1 MPVAIPGLIA
11 LRRHLFG
18 RQEVFGVPYTA
29 SRAYP
34 FSGVPD
40 VNLNWTDVEGDFG
53 SIDPIAPPYRAI
65 PDLTA
70 NLTDNA
76 AAYDDLPLMLAAIL
90 GGDVEPT
97 GGGAAKTW
105 TFAPASLTQDDVDVF
120 SYQFLDD
127 IEEDAFLLFDG
138 LTESVTFTFPRG
150 LGPVTASM
158 NWRFGSAR
166 YNGATE
172 AALQPE
178 ITVPTP
184 GLTVDSAAIPVYL
197 GDAKLYI
204 DDTAAGLGG
213 TQISDALYGGQLTIS
228 RELDQ
233 KRFVNGTGFDL
244 AGYSSGARNI
254 EFQMDFAKT
263 DDIVGIGSESDAW
276 FSETAVDRFVR
287 LAFTST
293 SIITGA
299 TPYSWE
305 IDMPLR
311 YYTRADDAEGGN
323 SVVQLT
329 GHQFYQSATLA
340 YAFKSIVVN
349 KLTLAG
355 LETEVS

>member
-18 RQEVFGVPYTA
+18 RQELFGVPYVA

-40 VNLNWTDVEGDFG
+40 VNLNWTDPEGDFG
-53 SIDPIAPPYRAI
+53 SLDPIAPPTRGAA
-65 PDLTA
+65 DLTA
-70 NLTDNA
+70 NLTANVVN
-76 AAYDDLPLMLAAIL
+76 YDDLPLMLASIF
-90 GGDVEPT
+90 GDDVEPS

-105 TFAPASLTQDDVDVF
+105 TFQPASLTQDDIDVF
-120 SYQFLDD
+120 SYQFGDD
-127 IEEDAFLLFDG
+127 VEEDWFLLFDG

-150 LGPVTASM
+150 LGPVTAQM

-166 YNGATE
+166 YAGASE
-172 AALQPE
+172 SALQPE
-178 ITVPTP
+178 ITVPTV
-184 GLTVDSAAIPVYL
+184 GLSVDSAAIPVYL

-204 DDTAAGLGG
+204 DDSAGALGG
-213 TQISDALYGGQLTIS
+213 NQVSDALYGGSLTIS

-244 AGYSSGARNI
+244 AGYSSGKRNI

-263 DDIVGIGSESDAW
+263 GDIVGSGSESDAW

-293 SIITGA
+293 SIITGS

-329 GHQFYQSATLA
+329 GHQFYQSATLG
-340 YAFKSIVVN
+340 YAQKHVVVN
-349 KLTLAG
+349 KLALSG
-355 LETEVS
+355 LESNLS

>member
-18 RQEVFGVPYTA
+18 RQEDFGIANTA
-29 SRAYP
+29 ARAYP

-53 SIDPIAPPYRAI
+53 SVDPIAPPYRGAA
-65 PDLTA
+65 DLTA

-76 AAYDDLPLMLAAIL
+76 VAYDDLPLMLASIL
-90 GGDVEPT
+90 GDDVEPT

-105 TFAPASLTQDDVDVF
+105 TFQPASLTQDDIDVF
-120 SYQFLDD
+120 SYEFGDD
-127 IEEDAFLLFDG
+127 VEEDWFHLFDG
-138 LTESVTFTFPRG
+138 LTESITFTFPRG

-166 YNGATE
+166 YAGASE
-172 AALQPE
+172 AALQPDFS
-178 ITVPTP
+178 IPTA

-204 DDTAAGLGG
+204 NDSAGTLGN
-213 TQISDALYGGQLTIS
+213 TQISDALYGGTLTIS

-244 AGYSSGARNI
+244 SGYSSGKRNI

-263 DDIVGIGSESDAW
+263 GDIVGSGSESDAW
-276 FSETAVDRFVR
+276 FSATAVDRFVR

-293 SIITGA
+293 SIITGV

-323 SVVQLT
+323 SVVSLT
-329 GHQFYQSATLA
+329 GHQFYQSATLG
-340 YAFKSIVVN
+340 YAFKSVVVN
-349 KLTLAG
+349 KLALTG
-355 LETEVS
+355 FETAAS

>member
-18 RQEVFGVPYTA
+18 RQETFGTPYNA

-34 FSGVPD
+34 FNGVPD

-53 SIDPIAPPYRAI
+53 SVDPIAPPYRAI

-76 AAYDDLPLMLAAIL
+76 VAYDDLPLMLASIL
-90 GGDVEPT
+90 GDDVSPT
-97 GGGAAKTW
+97 GGGTAKTW
-105 TFAPASLTQDDVDVF
+105 TFQPASLTQDDVDVF
-120 SYQFLDD
+120 SYQFGDD
-127 IEEDAFLLFDG
+127 VEEDWFLLFDG

-166 YNGATE
+166 YAGATE
-172 AALQPE
+172 SALQPE
-178 ITVPTP
+178 ITVPTV
-184 GLTVDSAAIPVYL
+184 GLSIDSAAIPVYL

-204 DDTAAGLGG
+204 NDSAATLGN
-213 TQISDALYGGQLTIS
+213 TQISDALYGGSLTIS

-233 KRFVNGTGFDL
+233 KRFANGTGFDL
-244 AGYSSGARNI
+244 SGFSSGKRNI

-263 DDIVGIGSESDAW
+263 EDIVGTGSESDAW
-276 FSETAVDRFVR
+276 FSATAVDRFVR

-293 SIITGA
+293 TMVTGA

-329 GHQFYQSATLA
+329 GHQFYQSATLG
-340 YAFKSIVVN
+340 YAFKSVVIN
-349 KLTLAG
+349 KLALSG
-355 LETEVS
+355 LETATS

>member
-1 MPVAIPGLIA
+1 MPVAIPGLIP

-18 RQEVFGVPYTA
+18 RQEVFGIANTA
-29 SRAYP
+29 ARAYP
-34 FSGVPD
+34 FQGVPD
-40 VNLNWTDVEGDFG
+40 VNLNWTDPEGDFG
-53 SIDPIAPPYRAI
+53 SIDPIAPPTRGAA
-65 PDLTA
+65 DLTA
-70 NLTDNA
+70 SLTAPVVN
-76 AAYDDLPLMLAAIL
+76 YNDLPLMLSSIL
-90 GGDVEPT
+90 GDEVTPT

-105 TFAPASLTQDDVDVF
+105 TYQPASLTQDDIDVF
-120 SYQFLDD
+120 SYQFGDD
-127 IEEDAFLLFDG
+127 VDEDWFLLFDG
-138 LTESVTFTFPRG
+138 LTESITFTFPRG

-166 YNGATE
+166 YAGASETD
-172 AALQPE
+172 LDPE

-184 GLTVDSAAIPVYL
+184 GLSVDSAAIPVYL
-197 GDAKLYI
+197 GDASLYI
-204 DDTAAGLGG
+204 NDSAATLGN

-244 AGYSSGARNI
+244 AGYSSGKRNI

-263 DDIVGIGSESDAW
+263 GDIVGSGSESDAW

-287 LAFTST
+287 LAFTSP

-329 GHQFYQSATLA
+329 GHQFYQSATLG

-349 KLTLAG
+349 SLAASG
-355 LETEVS
+355 FETDVS

>member
-18 RQEVFGVPYTA
+18 RQETFGTPYNA
-29 SRAYP
+29 ARAYP

-53 SIDPIAPPYRAI
+53 SIDPVAPPYRAI

-70 NLTDNA
+70 SLTDNA
-76 AAYDDLPLMLAAIL
+76 VAYDDLPIMLSSIL
-90 GGDVEPT
+90 GDNVEPT

-105 TFAPASLTQDDVDVF
+105 TFQPASLTQDDIDVY
-120 SYQFLDD
+120 SYQFGDD
-127 IEEDAFLLFDG
+127 VEEDWFLLFDG

-150 LGPVTASM
+150 LGPVTAQM

-166 YNGATE
+166 YAGASE
-172 AALQPE
+172 MDLDPE
-178 ITVPTP
+178 ITVPTA
-184 GLTVDSAAIPVYL
+184 GLSVDSAAVPVYL

-204 DDTAAGLGG
+204 DSTAGGLGA
-213 TQISDALYGGQLTIS
+213 TQVSDALYGGTLTIS

-233 KRFVNGTGFDL
+233 KRFANGTGFDL
-244 AGYSSGARNI
+244 AGYSSGKRNI

-263 DDIVGIGSESDAW
+263 DDIVGENSESDAW
-276 FSETAVDRFVR
+276 FSTTAVDRFVR
-287 LAFTST
+287 LEFTSVPF
-293 SIITGA
+293 ITGV
-299 TPYSWE
+299 TPYSWQ
-305 IDMPLR
+305 INMPLR

-329 GHQFYQSATLA
+329 GHQFYQSATLG
-340 YAFKSIVVN
+340 YAFKSVVVN
-349 KLTLAG
+349 KLALSG
-355 LETEVS
+355 LETATS